1 MLAERLFQAALAG
14 LELCHIYLG
23 DKLGLYRALADHG
36 PCSSAELSAAT
47 GLAERY
53 LREWLEQ
60 QAVAGVLDVAADAE
74 EPSARR
80 FALDAALVPVLL
92 DAEHPLHYL
101 PLAQGVVA
109 VTQTLPAVLDAFR
122 TGGGVPYADYGAD
135 LRRFVSR
142 INRPMYANQ
151 LGSEWLPALP
161 DVHARLCAEPPARV
175 ADVGCGTGWS
185 TIALARAYPKAR
197 VEGFDLDD
205 ASIAEARS
213 NAEAAGVAERVQFTH
228 ADAGAIP
235 TQPYDL
241 VCAFETLHDMA
252 DPIRALRHLR
262 TLAGS
267 TGAVLVADEKV
278 AESFTAP
285 GDELERFNYGWSA
298 LHCLAVGLTEPHAAG
313 TGTVIRP
320 GVVRDYALAAGF
332 ADVEILPIEHDLWR
346 FYRLET

>member
-1 MLAERLFQAALAG
+1 MLAERLFHAALAG
-14 LELCHIYLG
+14 LELCHMYLG
-23 DKLGLYRALADHG
+23 DKLGLYRALADQG

-60 QAVAGVLDVAADAE
+60 QAVAGVLDVAAGAE

-80 FALDAALVPVLL
+80 FALDAALVPAIL

-109 VTQTLPAVLDAFR
+109 VTQTLPAVLGAFH

-135 LRRFVSR
+135 LRSFVSR

-185 TIALARAYPKAR
+185 TIAIARAYPKAR

-252 DPIRALRHLR
+252 DPIGALRQLR

-320 GVVRDYALAAGF
+320 CVVRDYALAAGF
-332 ADVEILPIEHDLWR
+332 ADVEVLPIEHDLWR
-346 FYRLET
+346 FYRLAT